1 MIRDS
6 IIYDDKLNFLQKKC
20 FACSSKDH
28 ISLFCPFIHYVP
40 DKLKIVKRSIRDPG
54 HISRLPFIRSR
65 SNKLNSLFSS
75 NIIKTSNA
83 RFRKRLDIYEN
94 DDSGES
100 FEFDPGDKLTEE
112 SGRES
117 LEDINNIEEKQKK
130 KLHIDTTNHAMS
142 AKQLENNQ
150 IKNTIFTNDEWKV
163 TVEDKS
169 KLSGNFQFKTIEF
182 EEDSKTSRKEE
193 SFQINNE
200 VIHSFSS
207 LDNEIQKQNIN
218 PFVLFQRKSDGNSIK
233 PPIFRKFKPNPLIF
247 DAKNKTDK
255 NDKPNKA
262 SPMLKSKTLEPK
274 IEKNAQVKPQN
285 SNELKNET
293 QKQIKFESSKIMPTM
308 PDLTKNSKFESN
320 NDIAEHNDEF
330 HKLFEKGA
338 NFKNYYPHSNLFS
351 IITIQKKERE
361 YKRNFLRKMSSLNK
375 NSKKKNSVSISKFKN
390 NKIFPTQEN
399 EITDRSGKN
408 ENTDRT
414 VTDRPSLFLNQEPAT
429 KKENWSNNIFAK
441 NSEGKFFTSK
451 KYTFYE
457 VVMEVI
463 QNQELK
469 KKLQA
474 SRQKILQMKRKKA
487 VLEL

>member
-54 HISRLPFIRSR
+54 HISRLPFTRSR
-65 SNKLNSLFSS
+65 ANKINSLFCS
-75 NIIKTSNA
+75 NIVKTSNA

-94 DDSGES
+94 DDDSQES
-100 FEFDPGDKLTEE
+100 FELEVDKLTEE
-112 SGRES
+112 SRGES
-117 LEDINNIEEKQKK
+117 LEDLNNNVEEKQKK
-130 KLHIDTTNHAMS
+130 KLHIDITNHAFS
-142 AKQLENNQ
+142 AKQLESIQ
-150 IKNTIFTNDEWKV
+150 IKNTIFNNDEWRV

-169 KLSGNFQFKTIEF
+169 KLSGNFQFKATEV
-182 EEDSKTSRKEE
+182 EEDAKTERKDE

-200 VIHSFSS
+200 VINSFSS

-218 PFVLFQRKSDGNSIK
+218 PFVLFQRKSEGINMK
-233 PPIFRKFKPNPLIF
+233 PPIFRRFKPVPLIL
-247 DAKNKTDK
+247 DPKSKTDK
-255 NDKPNKA
+255 SDPQNKT
-262 SPMLKSKTLEPK
+262 PMLKSKTMEAK
-274 IEKNAQVKPQN
+274 FEKNSQIK
-285 SNELKNET
+285 SNELRTET
-293 QKQIKFESSKIMPTM
+293 QKQIKFESSKNMPTI
-308 PDLTKNSKFESN
+308 PDLTKNSKIETN
-320 NDIAEHNDEF
+320 NNLSENNDEF

-338 NFKNYYPHSNLFS
+338 NFKNYYPNSNLFS

-361 YKRNFLRKMSSLNK
+361 YKRNVLRKMSSFNK

-399 EITDRSGKN
+399 EITGKN

-414 VTDRPSLFLNQEPAT
+414 GTDRPSLFQNQDSPA
-429 KKENWSNNIFAK
+429 KKANWANNIFAK
-441 NSEGKFFTSK
+441 NSEGKFFTTK